1 MKIREGRGGI
11 WACCWFKSVWR
22 QPRVE
27 MLLDE
32 RLLGPCGCSD
42 GHSHSSNVP
51 SPGLSILGSHRELL
65 RLPRRCEMSA
75 QHTTAGSQCPPLP
88 KDGVHH
94 LRTMHVAEVSR
105 YRRQRDGLWVMPVI
119 LRSRRCHGDHW
130 AYFRRRRADVND
142 DTIAVSI
149 RLRPS

>member
-1 MKIREGRGGI
+1 MPVASDRIEQAQRRPKHHTSHNEHTDFITYNLHTKVNEV
-11 WACCWFKSVWR
+11 FKSVWR

-42 GHSHSSNVP
+42 GRSHSSNVP
-51 SPGLSILGSHRELL
+51 SPRLSILGSHRELL
-65 RLPRRCEMSA
+65 RLPRRYEMSA

-94 LRTMHVAEVSR
+94 LRTMLVAGGIPLS
-105 YRRQRDGLWVMPVI
+105 
-119 LRSRRCHGDHW
+119 
-130 AYFRRRRADVND
+130 
-142 DTIAVSI
+142 
-149 RLRPS
+149 